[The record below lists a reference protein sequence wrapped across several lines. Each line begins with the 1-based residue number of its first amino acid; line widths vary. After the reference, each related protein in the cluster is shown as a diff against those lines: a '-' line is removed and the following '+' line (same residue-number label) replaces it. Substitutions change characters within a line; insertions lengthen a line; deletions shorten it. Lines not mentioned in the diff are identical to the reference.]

1 MRATFNGFQWGRVS
15 NLPIQPAVQFY
26 LKTQAGWTEKNY
38 IELPRADEPE
48 SQGLANL
55 TDISFNR
62 IAC

>member
-1 MRATFNGFQWGRVS
+1 MSGDIGAM
-15 NLPIQPAVQFY
+15 QFY
-26 LKTQAGWTEKNY
+26 LKTQAGWTEKSH
-38 IELPRADEPE
+38 IELSRADQPE